1 MYETPSLHMFGY
13 SSEQLKLREYQELK
27 DMIKSQE
34 KLAQITHSKLKED
47 LQRDFENDIE
57 NQVEE
62 KILDAVAIAKAHQT
76 LDPQEIQDV
85 LLNTKLMN
93 DIYSQFSDL
102 SKTINKLEQNMKKSF
117 AEQRIALVNEVLNL
131 IHNNSFE
138 MLTVRNLKFMSQVG
152 QAGMILNEDE
162 VNNILNSLDQNKITI
177 TNNIIQLLYDKG
189 LFDSFPNK
197 DQAFA
202 NYLTFSESYLKEKY
216 GKTIP
221 TSNGEYYLS
230 DLGYST
236 RQSILKS
243 LKKSSY
249 KDLVD
254 MKHRMKLTPTEIN
267 FILYDGTKTLSLP
280 DPNGFSPAP
289 YDVESR
295 INKRLQSELQKVN
308 SFNNSIQNISLM
320 MKYYEM
326 EEKKY
331 KQKYNKYK
339 LINNLIN
346 SLDGIIVIG
355 TTSAS
360 ISLSITGVG
369 IIVVPITAGVGCAT
383 GILVKLCSSY
393 LSKIINLSTL
403 LFRRLLTT
411 LDNFKSLA

>member
-1 MYETPSLHMFGY
+1 MYETPSLHKFGY

-27 DMIKSQE
+27 GMMKSQE

-57 NQVEE
+57 NQEKLIEE
-62 KILDAVAIAKAHQT
+62 KILDAVAIAKGHQT

-117 AEQRIALVNEVLNL
+117 AEQRTALRSFAVNEVLNL

-162 VNNILNSLDQNKITI
+162 FNKIFNSLDQNKITI

-221 TSNGEYYLS
+221 TSDGEYYLS
-230 DLGYST
+230 DLEYST
-236 RQSILKS
+236 RQSILES
-243 LKKSSY
+243 LKKDSY

-267 FILYDGTKTLSLP
+267 FILYD
-280 DPNGFSPAP
+280 
-289 YDVESR
+289 
-295 INKRLQSELQKVN
+295 
-308 SFNNSIQNISLM
+308 
-320 MKYYEM
+320 
-326 EEKKY
+326 
-331 KQKYNKYK
+331 
-339 LINNLIN
+339 
-346 SLDGIIVIG
+346 
-355 TTSAS
+355 
-360 ISLSITGVG
+360 
-369 IIVVPITAGVGCAT
+369 
-383 GILVKLCSSY
+383 
-393 LSKIINLSTL
+393 
-403 LFRRLLTT
+403 
-411 LDNFKSLA
+411 

>member
-1 MYETPSLHMFGY
+1 MYETPSLHKFGY
-13 SSEQLKLREYQELK
+13 PSEQLKLREYQELK

-57 NQVEE
+57 NQEKLIEE
-62 KILDAVAIAKAHQT
+62 KILDAVAIAKGHQT

-117 AEQRIALVNEVLNL
+117 AEQRTALVNEVLNL

-162 VNNILNSLDQNKITI
+162 INKIFNSLDQNKITI

-221 TSNGEYYLS
+221 TSDGEYYLS
-230 DLGYST
+230 DLEYST
-236 RQSILKS
+236 RQSILES
-243 LKKSSY
+243 LKKHSY

-267 FILYDGTKTLSLP
+267 FILYD
-280 DPNGFSPAP
+280 
-289 YDVESR
+289 
-295 INKRLQSELQKVN
+295 
-308 SFNNSIQNISLM
+308 
-320 MKYYEM
+320 
-326 EEKKY
+326 
-331 KQKYNKYK
+331 
-339 LINNLIN
+339 
-346 SLDGIIVIG
+346 
-355 TTSAS
+355 
-360 ISLSITGVG
+360 
-369 IIVVPITAGVGCAT
+369 
-383 GILVKLCSSY
+383 
-393 LSKIINLSTL
+393 
-403 LFRRLLTT
+403 
-411 LDNFKSLA
+411 

>member
-1 MYETPSLHMFGY
+1 MYETPSLHKFGY

-57 NQVEE
+57 NQEKLIEE
-62 KILDAVAIAKAHQT
+62 KMLEQT

-102 SKTINKLEQNMKKSF
+102 SKTINKLEQSMKKTF
-117 AEQRIALVNEVLNL
+117 TEQRSTLVNEVLNL

-162 VNNILNSLDQNKITI
+162 INNILNSLDQNKITI

-221 TSNGEYYLS
+221 TSDGEYYLS
-230 DLGYST
+230 DLEYST
-236 RQSILKS
+236 RQSILES
-243 LKKSSY
+243 LKKDSY

-267 FILYDGTKTLSLP
+267 FILYD
-280 DPNGFSPAP
+280 
-289 YDVESR
+289 
-295 INKRLQSELQKVN
+295 
-308 SFNNSIQNISLM
+308 
-320 MKYYEM
+320 
-326 EEKKY
+326 
-331 KQKYNKYK
+331 
-339 LINNLIN
+339 
-346 SLDGIIVIG
+346 
-355 TTSAS
+355 
-360 ISLSITGVG
+360 
-369 IIVVPITAGVGCAT
+369 
-383 GILVKLCSSY
+383 
-393 LSKIINLSTL
+393 
-403 LFRRLLTT
+403 
-411 LDNFKSLA
+411 

>member
-1 MYETPSLHMFGY
+1 MYETPSLHKFGY

-57 NQVEE
+57 KQEKLIEE
-62 KILDAVAIAKAHQT
+62 KILDAKAQT

-102 SKTINKLEQNMKKSF
+102 SKTINKLEQSMKKSF
-117 AEQRIALVNEVLNL
+117 AEQRTALVNEVLSL

-138 MLTVRNLKFMSQVG
+138 KVTVRNLKFISTPG
-152 QAGMILNEDE
+152 HAGMILYENEI
-162 VNNILNSLDQNKITI
+162 NNILNSLDQNKITI

-202 NYLTFSESYLKEKY
+202 NYLTFSEKYLLEKY

-221 TSNGEYYLS
+221 TSDGEYYVS
-230 DLGYST
+230 DLEYST
-236 RQSILKS
+236 RQSILES
-243 LKKSSY
+243 LKKDSY

-267 FILYDGTKTLSLP
+267 FILYD
-280 DPNGFSPAP
+280 
-289 YDVESR
+289 
-295 INKRLQSELQKVN
+295 
-308 SFNNSIQNISLM
+308 
-320 MKYYEM
+320 
-326 EEKKY
+326 
-331 KQKYNKYK
+331 
-339 LINNLIN
+339 
-346 SLDGIIVIG
+346 
-355 TTSAS
+355 
-360 ISLSITGVG
+360 
-369 IIVVPITAGVGCAT
+369 
-383 GILVKLCSSY
+383 
-393 LSKIINLSTL
+393 
-403 LFRRLLTT
+403 
-411 LDNFKSLA
+411 

>member
-1 MYETPSLHMFGY
+1 MYETPSLHKFGY

-57 NQVEE
+57 NQEKLIEE
-62 KILDAVAIAKAHQT
+62 KMLDAVAIAKGHQT

-117 AEQRIALVNEVLNL
+117 AEQRTALVNEVLNL

-162 VNNILNSLDQNKITI
+162 INKIFNSLDQNKITI

-221 TSNGEYYLS
+221 TSDGEYYLS
-230 DLGYST
+230 DLEYST
-236 RQSILKS
+236 RQSILES
-243 LKKSSY
+243 LKKDSY

-267 FILYDGTKTLSLP
+267 FILYD
-280 DPNGFSPAP
+280 
-289 YDVESR
+289 
-295 INKRLQSELQKVN
+295 
-308 SFNNSIQNISLM
+308 
-320 MKYYEM
+320 
-326 EEKKY
+326 
-331 KQKYNKYK
+331 
-339 LINNLIN
+339 
-346 SLDGIIVIG
+346 
-355 TTSAS
+355 
-360 ISLSITGVG
+360 
-369 IIVVPITAGVGCAT
+369 
-383 GILVKLCSSY
+383 
-393 LSKIINLSTL
+393 
-403 LFRRLLTT
+403 
-411 LDNFKSLA
+411 